1 MAVTQHVLVCSS
13 SAQSSFRSRAEFNL
27 LAWIW
32 GDINTLKLSFPF
44 KIFIRPF
51 MYLFEWTLHLNLS
64 FRNALHRSLS
74 MLTLCTY
81 LTLFPPFIIYYLLF
95 PFQCI
100 LLFHF
105 PLNTF
110 LCTFLWLLFK
120 LSPFFIHNIVSEMC
134 CINKHVL
141 SKTLMM
147 LKCIIDHRTKSFSK
161 VVMFHCHKIAINS
174 WCPFIYASIW

>member
-1 MAVTQHVLVCSS
+1 MAVTQHVLLCSS

-32 GDINTLKLSFPF
+32 GHINTLKLSFPL

-51 MYLFEWTLHLNLS
+51 IYLFERTLHLNLR

-81 LTLFPPFIIYYLLF
+81 FTLFSPFIIYVSYFHFNVYFYFILIYQFFLNLYNLLLF
-95 PFQCI
+95 I
-100 LLFHF
+100 VYY
-105 PLNTF
+105 
-110 LCTFLWLLFK
+110 LCTFLWLLLFI
-120 LSPFFIHNIVSEMC
+120 LSTFFTHNIVCEMC
-134 CINKHVL
+134 CINKHV
-141 SKTLMM
+141 

-161 VVMFHCHKIAINS
+161 VSMFHCLFLK
-174 WCPFIYASIW
+174 